1 MSNWMIALFQRPAG
15 DLPNW
20 GRLRWTLNHWLRRLG
35 HPGMA
40 GIGMLV
46 LCPVLYFSAVRPAQ
60 ERLDAVQQRSAS
72 VGERIKRA
80 AAAPAFE
87 QLTPAEQLA
96 SFYRIFPNQKSS
108 PRWIEKLVVL
118 AQDKGLSLDQGEY
131 KVARSNDGKLMQL
144 RMTFPVKG
152 EYAQIRKFLSALPDE
167 IPVFSLENVQF
178 ERQKISDSL
187 VEAKIRL
194 VLYLGQGS

>member
-1 MSNWMIALFQRPAG
+1 MSNWMMAVLRRPAG
-15 DLPNW
+15 DLPSW
-20 GRLRWTLNHWLRRLG
+20 GRLRWTLSRWLRRVG
-35 HPGMA
+35 YPGMV
-40 GIGMLV
+40 GIGALA
-46 LCPVLYFSAVRPAQ
+46 LCPVLYFSAIRPAQ
-60 ERLDAVQQRSAS
+60 ERLDAMQHRSAS
-72 VGERIKRA
+72 LGERIKRA

-96 SFYRIFPNQKSS
+96 SFYQVFPNEKSS

-131 KVARSNDGKLMQL
+131 KVSRGNDGKLVHL
-144 RMTFPVKG
+144 NMTFPVKG

-178 ERQKISDSL
+178 ERQKISDPV